1 MGRRILPPG
10 PRGHWLLGSLRELRG
25 DMLEFFAD
33 CQRRYGDL
41 VACRFG
47 NRRLVLASHPDFIE
61 RVLVHENR
69 NFVKHFALQLLRPT
83 LGNGLLTSE
92 GDFWL
97 RQRRLAQPF
106 FTRQSVS
113 AYAPVMVQYAQRLA
127 DAWQPG
133 QTCDAHE
140 AMMRLTMQIAGKT
153 LLDFD
158 VDDDTFT
165 VVKAQELILHDFES
179 RFESM
184 FHLPLWLP
192 TPANLRLKRAVRKLD
207 AVVLRV
213 VAQRRSDAAQRHD
226 VLSRLLRARDEYDGQ
241 GMTDRQVRDE
251 VMTLFLAGHETT
263 ANALA
268 WAIYLLSRN
277 PQVDAALAAEL
288 QRVLAG
294 RAPTWDDLPRLP
306 YAERVVREAMRLYP
320 PAFVIGR
327 RAVGDFELGG
337 YRLPAGM
344 TVLMS
349 QWVVHRDPRWYDE
362 PQSFRPDRWT
372 PQFQEQLPK
381 YAYFPFG
388 GGPRVCIGNSFAMIE
403 AVLVLATL
411 AARFRFLPA
420 TGQEVTPWAAV
431 TLRPRGGVPVRLER
445 RQLSAA
451 GAPPAD
457 CQRSAS

>member
-1 MGRRILPPG
+1 MGRRCLPPG
-10 PRGHWLLGSLRELRG
+10 PRGHWLLGSLRELRA

-47 NRRLVLASHPDFIE
+47 NRRLVLASHPDYIE
-61 RVLVHENR
+61 RVLLHDNR

-92 GDFWL
+92 GAFWL

-106 FTRQSVS
+106 FTRQSVA

-127 DAWQPG
+127 DSWQPG
-133 QTCDAHE
+133 QTCDIHE
-140 AMMRLTMQIAGKT
+140 AMMRLAMQIAGKT
-153 LLDFD
+153 LFDFD

-165 VVKAQELILHDFES
+165 VVKAQELILHDFEA

-184 FHLPLWLP
+184 FRLPLWLP
-192 TPANLRLKRAVRKLD
+192 TLANARLKRAVRKLD
-207 AVVLRV
+207 RV
-213 VAQRRSDAAQRHD
+213 ILPIIAQRRADPRRRHD
-226 VLSRLLRARDEYDGQ
+226 VLSQLLTARDEHDGQ

-268 WAIYLLSRN
+268 WAIYLLSRH
-277 PQVDAALAAEL
+277 PQADAALAAEL
-288 QRVLAG
+288 QHVLG
-294 RAPTWDDLPRLP
+294 QRPPTADDLPRLT
-306 YAERVVREAMRLYP
+306 YTHSVVREAMRLFP

-327 RAVGDFELGG
+327 RAVNDFELGG

-349 QWVVHRDPRWYDE
+349 QWVVHRDPRWYDQ
-362 PQSFRPDRWT
+362 PLQFRPQRWT

-388 GGPRVCIGNSFAMIE
+388 GGPRVCIGNWFAMLE
-403 AVLVLATL
+403 VVLVLATL
-411 AARFRFLPA
+411 AARFRFVAPGA
-420 TGQEVTPWAAV
+420 QEVTPWPAV
-431 TLRPRGGVPVRLER
+431 TLRPRGGVPVRLEL
-445 RQLSAA
+445 RQPAA
-451 GAPPAD
+451 AVAAAQPRAGIP
-457 CQRSAS
+457 Q